1 VHEQGDRELDELY
14 MQLADLDTEAA
25 KTAEELPR

>member
-14 MQLADLDTEAA
+14 MRLAGLDTEPTQ
-25 KTAEELPR
+25 TAQELPR